1 MEDYQAHL
9 INQIVKDS
17 EVIYKIK
24 QRQPSPKLYVIHNTM
39 FSPHNKTYW
48 PYQATVWW
56 DDRYDIERWCY
67 ANLKSK
73 NWRNYTQYFAFKRE
87 QDYLLFALRWL

>member
-1 MEDYQAHL
+1 MNIILPVISKKMMTIAKD
-9 INQIVKDS
+9 IVNA
-17 EVIYKIK
+17 
-24 QRQPSPKLYVIHNTM
+24 QPMM

-56 DDRYDIERWCY
+56 DDIYDIERWCY

-73 NWRNYTQYFAFKRE
+73 NWRNHRQYFAFKRE
-87 QDYLLFALRWL
+87 QDYFLFALRWM